1 MNTVSNFSIVVVL
14 GVILFCCQL
23 EVQSQDRWELKKSG
37 NGISVYLK
45 DSESKFKTVKVHAV
59 LNGTKA
65 KLVRILQAVELNTDW
80 VYATKRSYLVEKST
94 DSNLIYY
101 AETALPWPM
110 KNRDQPIHMIIYPES
125 ADSILTITTI
135 GEPGRLPENRGLVRI
150 QTFSGTWKVKTI
162 NPDQIEID
170 YILNVDPSGS
180 VPAWLVNMFV
190 SKGPY
195 ETFSKLAVKLKE

>member
-1 MNTVSNFSIVVVL
+1 MDKFIKFSALVL
-14 GVILFCCQL
+14 HALLYCYPL
-23 EVQSQDRWELKKSG
+23 ALHSQDRWELKKSA
-37 NGISVYLK
+37 NGISVYQK

-59 LNGTKA
+59 LNGNKA
-65 KLVRILQAVELNTDW
+65 KLVKILQAVERNPDW
-80 VYATKRSYLVEKST
+80 VYATKRSYLIEKIT

-135 GEPGRLPENRGLVRI
+135 GEPDRLPENRGQVRI
-150 QTFSGTWKVKTI
+150 RTFSATWKVKSR

-195 ETFSKLAVKLKE
+195 ETFSKLAVILTE

>member
-1 MNTVSNFSIVVVL
+1 MNKFIKFSALVL
-14 GVILFCCQL
+14 LSTIPHCYPIAVY
-23 EVQSQDRWELKKSG
+23 SQDRWELKKSG
-37 NGISVYLK
+37 NGISVYQK

-59 LNGTKA
+59 LNGNKA
-65 KLVRILQAVELNTDW
+65 KLVKILQAVERNPDW
-80 VYATKRSYLVEKST
+80 VYATKRSYLVEKFT

-135 GEPGRLPENRGLVRI
+135 GEPGRLPENRSQVRI
-150 QTFSGTWKVKTI
+150 QTFSGTWKVKTL
-162 NPDQIEID
+162 NPGQIEID

-190 SKGPY
+190 TKGPY

>member
-1 MNTVSNFSIVVVL
+1 MSTFLKHSATVLLATILYCYPLAVFSQ
-14 GVILFCCQL
+14 GQ
-23 EVQSQDRWELKKSG
+23 WELKRSG
-37 NGISVYLK
+37 NGISVYQK
-45 DSESKFKTVKVHAV
+45 DSDSKFKTVKVHAI
-59 LNGTKA
+59 LKGNKA
-65 KLVRILQAVELNTDW
+65 KLVKILQAVEGNTDW
-80 VYATKRSYLVEKST
+80 VYATKRAYLVEKFT

-110 KNRDQPIHMIIYPES
+110 KNRDQPIHMTIYPES

-135 GEPGRLPENRGLVRI
+135 GEPARLPENRSLVRI
-150 QTFSGTWKVKTI
+150 RSFSGTWKVKTV

-195 ETFSKLAVKLKE
+195 ETFSKLAAKLKQ